1 MFSSKY
7 AFGILSTELDM
18 FIAKKKKT
26 ITDPMFNN
34 NQKRHLLAMC
44 LTHCEFM
51 IH

>member
-18 FIAKKKKT
+18 FIAKKKKKT

-44 LTHCEFM
+44 LTL
-51 IH
+51 

>member
-18 FIAKKKKT
+18 FIAKKKKKKKT

-44 LTHCEFM
+44 LTL
-51 IH
+51 

>member
-18 FIAKKKKT
+18 FIAKKKKKKT

-34 NQKRHLLAMC
+34 NPKRHLLAMC
-44 LTHCEFM
+44 LTL
-51 IH
+51 